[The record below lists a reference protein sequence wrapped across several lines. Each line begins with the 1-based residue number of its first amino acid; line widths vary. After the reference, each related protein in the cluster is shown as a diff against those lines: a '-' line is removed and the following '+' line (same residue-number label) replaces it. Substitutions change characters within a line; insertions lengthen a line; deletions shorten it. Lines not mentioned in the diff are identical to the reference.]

1 MTEQIC
7 SKDIRHIHG
16 NIVVKLY
23 WILLLSSNQST
34 FLTTPSLLQKA
45 KVEYLSERGVKHS
58 FYFIFLRNV
67 GEEFQEEEWEY
78 GFDQN
83 IMYDY

>member
-1 MTEQIC
+1 M
-7 SKDIRHIHG
+7 HIHG

-45 KVEYLSERGVKHS
+45 KVVYLSEWCVQYVFH
-58 FYFIFLRNV
+58 FIFLMNV
-67 GEEFQEEEWEY
+67 GKELQEKEWEY

-83 IMYDY
+83 MHAWVLNKLL